1 MLLDEHYELV
11 VIGNTNVG
19 KSTLLN
25 NLLGDYSLL
34 NTSEIRET
42 SFIWGLVYHN

>member
-1 MLLDEHYELV
+1 V

-25 NLLGDYSLL
+25 NLLGEQGFL

-42 SFIWGLVYHN
+42 SFIWGLVYRDQAR